1 VIGVLA
7 VVIGAQACAAK
18 PNVVFVIADQW
29 RACSTGYAGDPN
41 VKTPNLDRL
50 EAQSVNFTHAVSA
63 CPVCTPFRASMQ
75 TGQRATTHG
84 LFINDAH
91 LDDNATTIAKA
102 LKAAG
107 YDTGYIGKWHI
118 GGRGRLSYIPPE
130 CRQGFEYW
138 KVMECTH
145 NYNHSFYYAGDS
157 KERLLWP
164 GFDAA
169 AQTQDAIGYVR
180 NHAKN
185 NRPFALVLAWGPPHN
200 PYEQAPAEFKK
211 MYDASK
217 IVLRPNVPENVAA
230 KARKNLAAYY
240 ANCTALDQY
249 IGQLWQALKAAGIE
263 QNTILIFTSDHG
275 DMIGSHQMVRKQKPW
290 DEALRTPMLWH
301 FPEGLGGAGKRVDAV
316 ISSEDLMPTLLG
328 LCGVEIPKTVEG
340 LNYSGYMKG
349 GENPNRD
356 NAALIECV
364 APFGEWN
371 RAAGGREFRGLRTPR
386 YTYVRDLNGPWLL
399 YDDEKDPYQMD
410 NLVGRPEAKE
420 IQTKLDEALNQKL
433 AAAHDEFKPASY
445 YLDKWGYTPRLD
457 KTGTL
462 PTKP

>member
-1 VIGVLA
+1 MLLVAMVGLRA
-7 VVIGAQACAAK
+7 WAAK

-50 EAQSVNFTHAVSA
+50 ESQSVDFTHAVSA

-91 LDDNATTIAKA
+91 LDDNATTVAKV

-130 CRQGFEYW
+130 CRQGFDYW

-145 NYNHSFYYAGDS
+145 NYNRSFYYAGDS

-164 GFDAA
+164 GYDAA

-180 NHAKN
+180 DHAKSDK
-185 NRPFALVLAWGPPHN
+185 PFALFLAWGPPHN
-200 PYEQAPAEFKK
+200 PYEQAPAEFKQ

-217 IVLRPNVPENVAA
+217 IVLRPNVPENA
-230 KARKNLAAYY
+230 ARKSRKDLAAYY
-240 ANCTALDQY
+240 ANCSALDQY
-249 IGQLWQALKAAGIE
+249 VGQLWEALKAAGIE
-263 QNTILIFTSDHG
+263 KNTVLVFTSDHG
-275 DMIGSHQMVRKQKPW
+275 DMIGSHQMIRKQKPW

-301 FPEGLGGAGKRVDAV
+301 YPAGLGEGGKRVDAV
-316 ISSEDLMPTLLG
+316 MSSEDLMPTLLG

-340 LNYSGYMKG
+340 LDYSGYLKG
-349 GENPNRD
+349 GENPNAS

-364 APFGEWN
+364 APFGEWH
-371 RAAGGREFRGLRTPR
+371 RGVGGREFRGVRTVR

-399 YDDEKDPYQMD
+399 YDDEKDPYQME

-420 IQTKLDEALNQKL
+420 IQAKLEELLRQKL
-433 AAAHDEFKPASY
+433 AAAHDDFKPASY